1 MSMRRSTLLVCAL
14 CTLVAT
20 ATLGTPFRV
29 ASRADAQERARPPK
43 NIGQQQREDSLK
55 ADKARKT
62 GELGSQPIASPDP
75 SGTLRQNSPNSVQG
89 IQAALK
95 ANGHDP
101 GPIDGVMG
109 RRTQDALRAYQTE
122 QHLKATGR
130 IDQETLDK
138 LGVRPAARQP

>member
-1 MSMRRSTLLVCAL
+1 MRRSTLLVCGL
-14 CTLVAT
+14 CTLVA
-20 ATLGTPFRV
+20 AALGTPFRV
-29 ASRADAQERARPPK
+29 ASRADAQESARPPK

-55 ADKARKT
+55 ADKARKS

-75 SGTLRQNSPNSVQG
+75 SGTLRQNSTNSVQG

>member
-1 MSMRRSTLLVCAL
+1 MAMRRSTVLVCAL
-14 CTLVAT
+14 CTLAAAAT
-20 ATLGTPFRV
+20 SGTPFGGSTRG
-29 ASRADAQERARPPK
+29 DAQERARPPK
-43 NIGQQQREDSLK
+43 NISQQQREDSLK
-55 ADKARKT
+55 AEKARKS
-62 GELGSQPIASPDP
+62 GEMGTPASTSPDS
-75 SGTLRQNSPNSVQG
+75 SGTLPANSSNSVQG
-89 IQAALK
+89 VQAALK

-122 QHLKATGR
+122 QQLKATGR